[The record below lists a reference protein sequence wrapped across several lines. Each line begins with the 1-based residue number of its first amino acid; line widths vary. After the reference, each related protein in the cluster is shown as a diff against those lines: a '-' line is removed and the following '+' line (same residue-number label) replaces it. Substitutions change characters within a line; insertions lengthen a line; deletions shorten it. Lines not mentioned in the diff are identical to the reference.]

1 MRRNISKLV
10 AFAIGIS
17 VIGGST
23 VPAFAAETTENN
35 TTTITNVQAQT
46 NGKILF
52 TLEDAIK
59 AAISNSDTLVLDE
72 KKITYQDKINDTNED
87 LDDYN
92 EDNETITDDKKDLNE
107 DTRDITVDQLK
118 QQRDFDE
125 DKLIQKT
132 TTAYNAIVTSQ
143 KQIDQASKE
152 LEIKNKELNDANLKN
167 NLGIITTTDLTT
179 IKLDIEKLQNQQK
192 SSQNTLNDSE
202 YNFKVLIGKDVSQY
216 GLEQDIKYDA
226 FKMDGSID
234 EYLDNSI
241 DSYLKYTEQ
250 LVKLNKDYYND
261 DDNEVS
267 VDDVNKAKDAI
278 IKDEPAKPSDIDT
291 NLISYE
297 KYAKDTSDY
306 NKSIANYTGALSARL
321 TYLNTKLGVYTNETT
336 LNETKKSFK
345 EQLRSFYTKLLTT
358 EDSINLLKK
367 NIELNNKQLSNA
379 KLRSD
384 LGIITKSDYNTLVV
398 SSEDLELQLRSAID
412 SYNTLKEQIQKP
424 WIAFS

>member
-92 EDNETITDDKKDLNE
+92 EDNEAITDDKKDLNE
-107 DTRDITVDQLK
+107 DTRDNTLK
-118 QQRDFDE
+118 QLEQTRDFDQ
-125 DKLIQKT
+125 DILIQKT
-132 TTAYNAIVTSQ
+132 TTAYNGIVTSQ

-152 LEIKNKELNDANLKN
+152 LEVKNKELNDANLKN

-216 GLEQDIKYDA
+216 GLEQDIKYDT
-226 FKMDGSID
+226 FKIDGSID

>member
-1 MRRNISKLV
+1 MRININKIV

-17 VIGGST
+17 VMSGSIM
-23 VPAFAAETTENN
+23 PAFAADTTNAQ
-35 TTTITNVQAQT
+35 VQAV
-46 NGKILF
+46 GKQVL
-52 TLEDAIK
+52 TLDDAIK

-72 KKITYQDKINDTNED
+72 KKITYQNKINDTNED

-92 EDNETITDDKKDLNE
+92 EDNEAITDDKKDLNE
-107 DTRDITVDQLK
+107 DTRDNTLK
-118 QQRDFDE
+118 QLEQTRDFDQ
-125 DKLIQKT
+125 DILIQKT
-132 TTAYNAIVTSQ
+132 TTAYNGIVTSQ

-152 LEIKNKELNDANLKN
+152 LEVKNKELNDANLKN
-167 NLGIITTTDLTT
+167 SLGIITTTDLTT
-179 IKLDIEKLQNQQK
+179 TNLDIEKLQNDQK
-192 SSQNTLNDSE
+192 SSQNTLNDLE